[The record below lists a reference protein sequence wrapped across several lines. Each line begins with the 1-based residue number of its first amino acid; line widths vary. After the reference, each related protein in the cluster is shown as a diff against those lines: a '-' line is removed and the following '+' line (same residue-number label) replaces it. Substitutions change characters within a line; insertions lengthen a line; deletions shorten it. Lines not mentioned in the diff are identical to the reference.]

1 MAESS
6 SADGLLRRLALGQRG
21 LLGLGLGAAFVQQV
35 AMLGLP
41 WAVQHAIDDGIT
53 AGDQRAALG
62 WAATVA
68 GVAGFMLVAAAAG
81 QWWTG
86 LAAHRAA
93 RALREDLMDRVVTL
107 DRAAVG
113 RFGHGD
119 LAIRATRDVDLVRDW
134 LQGLA
139 AWVRIAV
146 TVAVVLPAVALL
158 DPLLLV
164 VSLVMLPLLLLVNIV
179 FPRRFGRANEDLSRA
194 HGDRADAVED
204 LLSASAAVRGIGGE
218 RVLVRRHHVTSE
230 RVTQR
235 TMGVARIAS
244 WWSSVPPAIPRLAIV
259 AGLAAGGA
267 AVLDG
272 RMTVG
277 GLVAFTSWMTILAT
291 AAAVLVD
298 MLANR
303 GQARVAAGRVA
314 EVLAARPAVTDPPD
328 PVPLPDGG
336 DLVASAVVVRRDGRD
351 VVGPLDLLAPAG
363 AFVAVTG
370 PTGSGKSLLVRVLC
384 RLDDPDGGTV
394 GLGGVD
400 LRAAALADVRR
411 RIGVVP
417 QRPVVLSGS
426 VSENLLLGRDL
437 PAESVRAA
445 CRAAAADAFVTALPD
460 GYDTILGELGTTLS
474 GGQVQRLALAR
485 ALLGRPDVLLLDDVT
500 SAVDTA
506 TERTIL
512 RGLREWL
519 PHSTIIAVSHRPAVL
534 EAADTVVRLST
545 ENQPALEG
553 AGG

>member
-1 MAESS
+1 MLRS
-6 SADGLLRRLALGQRG
+6 LLGAQRGMLALG
-21 LLGLGLGAAFVQQV
+21 LTAAFVQQV
-35 AMLGLP
+35 AMLALP
-41 WAVQHAIDDGIT
+41 WGMQHAIDDGIT
-53 AGDQRAALG
+53 TGSQPTALA
-62 WAATVA
+62 WASV
-68 GVAGFMLVAAAAG
+68 VAAVAVVMLASAVCG
-81 QWWTG
+81 QWWTAV
-86 LAAHRAA
+86 AAHRAA
-93 RALREDLMDRVVTL
+93 RSLRADLMDRVVTL
-107 DRAAVG
+107 DRAAAG

-134 LQGLA
+134 MQGLA

-158 DPLLLV
+158 DPLLLA
-164 VSLVMLPLLLLVNIV
+164 VSLVMLPLLLGVNVV

-235 TMGVARIAS
+235 TLGVARIAS

-259 AGLAAGGA
+259 AGLAAGGV

-272 RMTVG
+272 DMTVG

-303 GQARVAAGRVA
+303 GQARVAAARIA
-314 EVLAARPAVTDPPD
+314 EVLAAAPAVADPPD
-328 PVPLPDGG
+328 PVPLPAG
-336 DLVASAVVVRRDGRD
+336 DLVASGIVVARDGRR
-351 VVGPLDLLAPAG
+351 VVGPLDLTAPAG

-384 RLDDPDGGTV
+384 RLDDPDEGTV

-400 LRAAALADVRR
+400 LRAAALAQVRT

-417 QRPVVLSGS
+417 QRPIVLSGT

-437 PAESVRAA
+437 PHERVRAA
-445 CRAAAADAFVTALPD
+445 CRAAAADAFVSALPD
-460 GYDTILGELGTTLS
+460 GYDTVLGELGTSLS

-500 SAVDTA
+500 SAVDPD
-506 TERTIL
+506 TERVIL
-512 RGLREWL
+512 DGIRDWL
-519 PHSTIIAVSHRPAVL
+519 PHSTVVAVTHRPAVL
-534 EAADTVVRLST
+534 AAADTVVRLSPS
-545 ENQPALEG
+545 PAAV